1 MRISIV
7 GPGLMPI
14 PPKGWGAVESL
25 IWDMAN
31 ALKGLGHSVQIIN
44 TTDGNKVLAAI
55 EEHNPDFVHI
65 NYDDFIV
72 LYPHINRPKAMTSH
86 FGYLERPDMMSSYVN
101 IFNKFQEMKPNVFC
115 LSEGIKNIYKVFSD
129 FPEEKLFVT
138 PNGVNIDAF
147 TFTDKPKFPDRSM
160 YLAKVDYRKRQHLFQ
175 NIKSLWFA
183 GNIVDERY
191 DTNNN
196 YLGEWS
202 KETLYNELTDYGNLV
217 LLSDGEAHSLVVME
231 AFAAGLGVVISQY
244 ATANLDLD
252 KEFITVIPEKKIKDI
267 EYVEQ
272 QIIKNRE
279 YSVAHRDEIL
289 EYAKTFEWKTVLAKH
304 YIPAIER
311 LIVQLPEKPEPEPIV
326 PSYSLDKNKAAYKL
340 KGFGPLYYINL
351 DGQPERD
358 AEMQSMC
365 KYWELEPTRIS
376 AFDGREDKLEHILEG
391 NYPEGVTSGEVGC
404 VTSHLKSIKHWYDTT
419 DTPYGIFAEDDVS
432 FDTARFWKFD
442 WNEFMSNVPYD
453 WDCIQLAIINP
464 GVVYAHMHAR
474 WINDFSTACFMVTR
488 HHAKKLI
495 EHHCVGDKFRL
506 DQGVKPRAVADD
518 LIYNCGRTY
527 AIPLFHYKIELGSS
541 IHPDHLEVFHKGS
554 HEGILNHWR
563 EKLAQME
570 DQTVL
575 FNYDPYM
582 GRIPPECEGK

>member
-1 MRISIV
+1 MKISIV

-31 ALKGLGHSVQIIN
+31 ALKELGHSVQIIN
-44 TTDGNKVLAAI
+44 TTDGNKVLQAI

-86 FGYLERPDMMSSYVN
+86 FGYLERPDMMNGYVN
-101 IFNKFQEMKPNVFC
+101 IFNKFGELKPNVFC
-115 LSEGIKNIYKVFSD
+115 LSEGIRNIYKIFSN
-129 FPEEKLFVT
+129 FPEDKLFVT

-147 TFTDKPKFPDRSM
+147 TYTDEPKYSDRSI
-160 YLAKVDYRKRQHLFQ
+160 YLAKVDYRKRQYLFQ

-191 DTNNN
+191 DTSNN

-202 KETLYNELTDYGNLV
+202 KETLFQELTDYGNLV
-217 LLSDGEAHSLVVME
+217 LLSDGEAHSLVIME
-231 AFAAGLGVVISQY
+231 AFAAGLGVVISEF
-244 ATANLDLD
+244 ATANLDVD
-252 KEFITVIPEKKIKDI
+252 REFITVIPEKKIKDL

-279 YSVAHRDEIL
+279 YSVAHRDEIR
-289 EYAKTFEWKTVLAKH
+289 EYAKEFEWKNVLAKN
-304 YIPAIER
+304 YIPSIEK
-311 LIVQLPEKPEPEPIV
+311 LIAQKPEVKPPV
-326 PSYSLDKNKAAYKL
+326 PLNYQEKNKSAYKL
-340 KGFGPLYYINL
+340 KNFGPLYYINL

-358 AEMQSMC
+358 AEMQAMC
-365 KYWELEPTRIS
+365 DYWNLNPTRIS
-376 AFDGREDKLEHILEG
+376 AFDGREDKLEHIIEG

-404 VTSHLKSIKHWYDTT
+404 VTSHLKSIKHWYETSDS
-419 DTPYGIFAEDDVS
+419 PYAIFAEDDVS
-432 FDTARFWKFD
+432 FDTARFWGFD
-442 WNEFMSNVPYD
+442 WDTFMSKVPYD
-453 WDCIQLAIINP
+453 WDVIQLAIINP
-464 GVVYAHMHAR
+464 GVVYASMHAR
-474 WINDFSTACFMVTR
+474 WVNDFSTACFMVSR

-495 EHHCVGDKFRL
+495 DHHCVGDKFKL
-506 DQGVKPRAVADD
+506 DQGVKPRPVADD

-527 AIPLFHYKIELGSS
+527 AIPLFHYKIEMGSS
-541 IHPDHLEVFHKGS
+541 IHPEHLEVFHRGS
-554 HEGILNHWR
+554 HDGILNHWK
-563 EKLAQME
+563 ESLAQME

-575 FNYDPYM
+575 FNYDPYL

>member
-1 MRISIV
+1 MKISII

-31 ALKGLGHSVQIIN
+31 ALKELGHDIQIIN
-44 TTDGNKVLAAI
+44 TTDGNQVLKAI
-55 EEHNPDFVHI
+55 EDHQPDFVHI

-86 FGYLERPDMMSSYVN
+86 FGYLERPDMMNGYVN
-101 IFNKFQEMKPNVFC
+101 IFNKFGELKPNVFC
-115 LSEGIKNIYKVFSD
+115 LSEGIKNIYKIFSGFSED
-129 FPEEKLFVT
+129 KLFVT
-138 PNGVNIDAF
+138 PNGVNLDAF
-147 TFTDKPKFPDRSM
+147 TVTDVPKYPDRSI
-160 YLAKVDYRKRQHLFQ
+160 YLAKVDYRKRQYLFQ
-175 NIKSLWFA
+175 NIQSLWFA

-202 KETLYNELTDYGNLV
+202 KETLFKELTDYGNLV
-217 LLSDGEAHSLVVME
+217 LLSDGEAHSLVIME
-231 AFAAGLGVVISQY
+231 AFAAGLGVVISEF

-252 KEFITVIPEKKIKDI
+252 KKFITVIPEKRIKDL
-267 EYVEQ
+267 EYVETM
-272 QIIKNRE
+272 IIKNRE

-289 EYAKTFEWKTVLAKH
+289 EYAKEFEWKSVLQKH
-304 YIPAIER
+304 YLPSVQR
-311 LIVQLPEKPEPEPIV
+311 LIEQVPQPEPPPPTNYLE
-326 PSYSLDKNKAAYKL
+326 KNKAKYKL
-340 KGFGPLYYINL
+340 KNFGPLYYINL
-351 DGQPERD
+351 DEQPERD
-358 AEMQSMC
+358 AEMRAMC
-365 KYWELEPTRIS
+365 KYWGLKPTRVS
-376 AFDGREDKLEHILEG
+376 AFDGRNDKLESIIAG
-391 NYPEGVTSGEVGC
+391 NYPEGVTSGEIGC
-404 VTSHLKSIKHWYDTT
+404 VTSHLKAIKLWYETS
-419 DTPYGIFAEDDVS
+419 DTPYAIFAEDDVS
-432 FDTARFWKFD
+432 FDTVRFWGFD
-442 WNEFMSNVPYD
+442 WDTFIEKVPYD

-464 GVVYAHMHAR
+464 GVVYANMHAR
-474 WINDFSTACFMVTR
+474 WVNDFSTACYMITR

-495 EHHCVGDKFRL
+495 DHHCVDDKFRL
-506 DQGVKPRAVADD
+506 DQGVKPRPVADD

-541 IHPDHLEVFHKGS
+541 IHPDHLEIFHRGS
-554 HEGILNHWR
+554 HDGILNHWR
-563 EKLAQME
+563 ESLAQME